1 MTDTATKAKIIT
13 QFTIE
18 ESTNPIWEEWFIQN
32 DLGVPIAFI
41 FTKGMVELNS
51 FGVAVMEETW
61 LALCRSTMADPNGNY
76 NNLGDMLLT
85 FDPTLDND
93 DNDDDDDDE

>member
-18 ESTNPIWEEWFIQN
+18 ESNNPIWDEWFTQN
-32 DLGVPIAFI
+32 DLGVPLAFLYSKDMI
-41 FTKGMVELNS
+41 ELKKL
-51 FGVAVMEETW
+51 GVAVMEETW

-76 NNLGDMLLT
+76 KDLGDMLLT
-85 FDPTLDND
+85 FDPTLD
-93 DNDDDDDDE
+93 DDDDDEDDE